1 MDAESL
7 IKTEALY
14 ENIAVNVEK
23 WFDTLKYDQRRGKRP
38 LPVRQTKIG
47 IIKDEPELSRA
58 QGPNCIMRLPVNF
71 GAKL

>member
-14 ENIAVNVEK
+14 DNIAVNVEK

-47 IIKDEPELSRA
+47 IIKDEPELGRA
-58 QGPNCIMRLPVNF
+58 
-71 GAKL
+71 